1 MDVIFK
7 RYFTLTV
14 NEGDQIPDDSKE
26 CPGTDE
32 RSKEVEYCPRPRKVD
47 RRDEQIFQ
55 NPNKKIDVEE
65 N

>member
-55 NPNKKIDVEE
+55 NP
-65 N
+65 